1 MDVPESQE
9 VIFEQNIELFR
20 SGRPRAVLIQS
31 VIMNRLTEEETLSGY
46 RILLIITAS
55 LFLITACTE
64 QGGEKQIKKEAPE
77 SDQLRVQLPDSLT
90 DDDLYIRFVY
100 AEERLWETSRAVALD
115 PPPRERYA
123 DFDSFFVVLNSNNAE
138 KQHPIAE
145 IGPPRADY
153 DGQWRTFTVIW
164 NVEGLE
170 AYETVPIMESYDDI
184 LVEEGL
190 GHIIIEPGSPKG
202 GPPDFFSSHLNP
214 LEPIDVI
221 RE

>member
-1 MDVPESQE
+1 MKKIRVLL
-9 VIFEQNIELFR
+9 VIAF
-20 SGRPRAVLIQS
+20 SA
-31 VIMNRLTEEETLSGY
+31 
-46 RILLIITAS
+46 
-55 LFLITACTE
+55 FLITACTE
-64 QGGEKQIKKEAPE
+64 QGGEKQVAEKTAEPGR
-77 SDQLRVQLPDSLT
+77 LTPQLPDSLT

-145 IGPPRADY
+145 IGPPRPDY
-153 DGQWRTFTVIW
+153 DGQWRAFTVIW

-170 AYETVPIMESYDDI
+170 AYDTVPIMESYNDI

-190 GHIIIEPGSPKG
+190 GHIIIEPGSPRG